1 VGKRKQ
7 KNRRAADR
15 RGVPGGPQASPRTTA
30 ALSVTVT
37 LILLVA
43 GGLWMGFTDPHQGS
57 GHPDPRPGLTGSTVV
72 PASRYAQFAR
82 VSAVYGQAAEIPS
95 VLDGL
100 YCHCDCAE
108 HSGHRSL
115 LTCFESDHAAACDI
129 CMSEAAIAYRMTKS
143 GRSLEEI
150 RAAIDELYGG

>member
-1 VGKRKQ
+1 MRG
-7 KNRRAADR
+7 ADR
-15 RGVPGGPQASPRTTA
+15 RGVPGGPQDSPRTTA

-37 LILLVA
+37 LVLLVA

-57 GHPDPRPGLTGSTVV
+57 HHPEPRPGLTGSTVV

-100 YCHCDCAE
+100 YCHCDCSQ